1 MRIGTTAPDF
11 ELADHSGE
19 RRALTEL
26 TAAGPVVLFFYPAA
40 NSPIC
45 TAQACHFRDLGT
57 EFERLGAQR
66 IGISTDTRDRNQHFA
81 LQRAFDFPLLSDSDG
96 AVAEQFGVRRGGWLT
111 RKRRLRELERGHST
125 AARRGL
131 VRQLLSVKR
140 TTFVIDRHRVVRM
153 VVRSERGH
161 VHATKALDYLR
172 YLS

>member
-1 MRIGTTAPDF
+1 MRIGHTALDF
-11 ELADHSGE
+11 ELPDHSGE
-19 RRALTEL
+19 LRALTDL
-26 TAAGPVVLFFYPAA
+26 TASGPVVLFFYPAA

-45 TAQACHFRDLGT
+45 TAEACHFRDLGS

-66 IGISTDTRDRNQHFA
+66 VGISTDTRDRNHHFA
-81 LQRAFDFPLLSDSDG
+81 LRRSFDFPLLSDADG
-96 AVAEQFGVRRGGWLT
+96 AVGEQFGVRRGGWFT
-111 RKRRLRELERGHST
+111 RRRRLRELEGGRAHAAGRGY
-125 AARRGL
+125 

-161 VHATKALDYLR
+161 VHATKSLEYLR